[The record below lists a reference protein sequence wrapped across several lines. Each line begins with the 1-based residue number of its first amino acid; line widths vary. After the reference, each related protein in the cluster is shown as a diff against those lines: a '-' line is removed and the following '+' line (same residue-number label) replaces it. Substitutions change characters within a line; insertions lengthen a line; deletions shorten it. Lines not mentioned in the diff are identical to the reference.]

1 MNGTNRRAEFFA
13 LEATEYLAELQPL
26 AARADMPDPERL
38 VRGARALRGAA
49 LMAGLGTFAR
59 AAAALEGVARQVR
72 DHALGWEP
80 HARAAWREGL
90 DTLRGLV
97 SRATSW
103 EAADDRQALTL
114 AERLERVATGQPAA
128 APSEDDDRPLQPAS
142 SLSPGVRAFIARES
156 SLIAGSLLEASRAL
170 APLHPPAALAAV
182 LERMRSLRGVG
193 ASSELSPLPELL
205 DAMEMTTR
213 SLLGDIPAPP
223 DVGAVF
229 ADAADALSAMAK
241 SVADHGR
248 VVVPPGV
255 DAIAKRLLESF
266 AAEHD
271 VVAIDDLAPDGEPA
285 ILQAGTPPSQMPAA
299 PPVALELV
307 GVGDHLLLQADSLE
321 RHSSPVARD
330 LRLFVLHRTLT
341 SMPPKSGTGQFV
353 APLATAITAAIG
365 HGRAAREPDRF
376 LELLREAG
384 RFLVEAGDHPEAR
397 ELAVQRDRIVHRL
410 DPDAVIVRPAIAAPP
425 PAEPETIDSE
435 VPDQDLVGTPIV
447 AIEALAPEAAPIDD
461 AAPSIDDFAPDPE
474 PVVAIADL
482 APDTIETTITIEE
495 ELTVVSIESLAP
507 DRDGSDELESALPIV
522 PIESLAPDDTIT
534 IPDIAP
540 GEPGRLESGFARRSE
555 LEHERAAEPPSLDA
569 LIGEPPLAID
579 QLLYR
584 GDRAVARAEEVH
596 AELSGI
602 LAEPTVSL
610 ERLRPLLDELLDLV
624 PLARD
629 AA

>member
-1 MNGTNRRAEFFA
+1 MTATNRRAEFFA

-26 AARADMPDPERL
+26 AARAEMPDPERL

-114 AERLERVATGQPAA
+114 AERLERVASGQTATADAAEQAA
-128 APSEDDDRPLQPAS
+128 APAS
-142 SLSPGVRAFIARES
+142 ALSPGVRAFIARES
-156 SLIAGSLLEASRAL
+156 SLIAGSLLEAARAL
-170 APLHPPAALAAV
+170 APLRPPAALAAV

-193 ASSELSPLPELL
+193 ASGELSPLPELL

-223 DVGAVF
+223 DVAAVF
-229 ADAADALSAMAK
+229 ADAADALSAIAK

-248 VVVPPGV
+248 VLVPKGLDGV
-255 DAIAKRLLESF
+255 ARRLLETF

-271 VVAIDDLAPDGEPA
+271 VVPIEDLALADEPSVV
-285 ILQAGTPPSQMPAA
+285 QAGIA
-299 PPVALELV
+299 PDQLLAGSPVPLELV
-307 GVGDHLLLQADSLE
+307 GVGDHLLLQADALE
-321 RHSSPVARD
+321 RNSSPAARD
-330 LRLFVLHRTLT
+330 LRLFVLHRTLA
-341 SMPPKSGTGQFV
+341 SMPPRSGTGQFV
-353 APLATAITAAIG
+353 MPLATAITSAIG
-365 HGRAAREPDRF
+365 KGRAANEPDRF
-376 LELLREAG
+376 LMLLRDAG

-397 ELAVQRDRIVHRL
+397 ELLVQRDRIAHKL
-410 DPDAVIVRPAIAAPP
+410 DPDAVIVRPALQPP
-425 PAEPETIDSE
+425 PVAEGAAEPE
-435 VPDQDLVGTPIV
+435 PPADLIGTPIV
-447 AIEALAPEAAPIDD
+447 AIEALAPAGVAE
-461 AAPSIDDFAPDPE
+461 PE
-474 PVVAIADL
+474 PIPIEALAPGPDSDVEVLPIEAL
-482 APDTIETTITIEE
+482 APDEVVESITIEE
-495 ELTVVSIESLAP
+495 ELTIVTIEELAPEEAGVDDDIVPIAALAP
-507 DRDGSDELESALPIV
+507 DETPS
-522 PIESLAPDDTIT
+522 
-534 IPDIAP
+534 IPDVAP
-540 GEPGRLESGFARRSE
+540 GEPGVLERAYGRRAE
-555 LEHERAAEPPSLDA
+555 LEREGTAEPPSLAA
-569 LIGEPPLAID
+569 LVGEPPLAID
-579 QLLYR
+579 RLLYR
-584 GDRAVARAEEVH
+584 GDRALTRAEEIRGI
-596 AELSGI
+596 LSGI